1 MNVSLVHV
9 TPNAENLITKMA
21 RVSNPANEN
30 NYETAPRL
38 IKFLISQ
45 KHWSPFEMASLC
57 VEIKTT
63 RAIAPQ
69 ILRHRSFSFQ
79 EFSQRYADVSCG
91 LGAPVMPA
99 LRSQDITN
107 RQNSIDDLPAERKA
121 LYSRRISKL
130 FADSEDL
137 YREMV
142 SNGVA
147 KESARAVLPLNTVTR
162 MYMHGTIRSFLHYV
176 DVRTDPSTQAEHRDI
191 ALAIKEILYEELPT
205 ISAAA
210 FNKDS

>member
-1 MNVSLVHV
+1 
-9 TPNAENLITKMA
+9 
-21 RVSNPANEN
+21 
-30 NYETAPRL
+30 
-38 IKFLISQ
+38 
-45 KHWSPFEMASLC
+45 
-57 VEIKTT
+57 
-63 RAIAPQ
+63 
-69 ILRHRSFSFQ
+69 
-79 EFSQRYADVSCG
+79 
-91 LGAPVMPA
+91 MPA

-176 DVRTDPSTQAEHRDI
+176 DVRTDPSTQSEHRDI
-191 ALAIKEILYEELPT
+191 AMAIKEILYEELPT

>member
-9 TPNAENLITKMA
+9 TPDAENLITKMA

-45 KHWSPFEMASLC
+45 RHWSPFEMASLC

-176 DVRTDPSTQAEHRDI
+176 DVRTDPSTQSEHRDI
-191 ALAIKEILYEELPT
+191 AMAIKEILYEELPT